1 MMQLRKGVHVYTW
14 DDQSV
19 GRVERVVLDPVT
31 KDVTHVVVRQGFL
44 FTEDKLMPIEM
55 IMSASDDRVVLRQD
69 VGDLGKLPKFE
80 EAHYVPSY
88 FNEEDYPYY
97 AEGAADPLYWYPPL
111 GVAGYYGGPIGT
123 PEPYLERIEQN
134 IPDNTVAI
142 KDGANVFSADGKH
155 VGDVER
161 VFIDSRSDRATHIVI
176 SQGLFFK
183 ERKLIPTAWLNIIGE
198 DEVHLSVD
206 SDYVD
211 RLPAYHDDAERAR

>member
-1 MMQLRKGVHVYTW
+1 MQLRKGVHVYTW
-14 DDQSV
+14 DDESV
-19 GRVERVVLDPVT
+19 GRIERVVLDPVT
-31 KDVTHVVVRQGFL
+31 KDVTHVVIRQGFL
-44 FTEDKLMPIEM
+44 FTEDKLMPIAM

-69 VGDLGKLPKFE
+69 AGDLDKLPMFE

-88 FNEEDYPYY
+88 FNAEDYPYY
-97 AEGAADPLYWYPPL
+97 TEGAADPLYWYPPL
-111 GVAGYYGGPIGT
+111 GVAGYFGGPV
-123 PEPYLERIEQN
+123 PAREPYTERVEQN
-134 IPDNTVAI
+134 IPQNTVAI

-161 VFIDSRSDRATHIVI
+161 VFVDLPSDRATHIVI

-183 ERKLIPTAWLNIIGE
+183 ERKLVPTAWLNIISE